1 MDSCIVLRTGLLK
14 DGVLHVQAG
23 AGIVADSEPAYEQRE
38 CEAKAGALIAAAREA
53 VRIACAPGF
62 GQ

>member
-1 MDSCIVLRTGLLK
+1 
-14 DGVLHVQAG
+14 VQAG

-53 VRIACAPGF
+53 IKIARAPGF

>member
-1 MDSCIVLRTGLLK
+1 M
-14 DGVLHVQAG
+14 HVQAG
-23 AGIVADSEPAYEQRE
+23 AGIVADSVPEYEQRE

-53 VRIACAPGF
+53 ARVAQEPGF